1 MPTKRHSAEQI
12 VRKLREAEVELAR
25 GATVKDACR
34 KLAVTEHTYYRWRRE
49 YGGLKVDQA
58 RKLKR
63 LEKENSRLK
72 QLLAEKE
79 LDLSILKE
87 ATEGNF

>member
-1 MPTKRHSAEQI
+1 MATKRHSAEQI

-34 KLAVTEHTYYRWRRE
+34 KLAITEHTYYRWRRE
-49 YGGLKVDQA
+49 YGGLKLNQA
-58 RKLKR
+58 KRLKH

-72 QLLAEKE
+72 KIVAEKE
-79 LDLSILKE
+79 LDLSIVKDV
-87 ATEGNF
+87 AEGNF